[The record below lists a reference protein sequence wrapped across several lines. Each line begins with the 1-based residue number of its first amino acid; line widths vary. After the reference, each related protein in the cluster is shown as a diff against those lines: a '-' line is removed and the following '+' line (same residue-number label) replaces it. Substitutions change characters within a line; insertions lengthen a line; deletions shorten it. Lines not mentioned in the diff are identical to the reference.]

1 MSPWYWSSNFGHP
14 MKLIRV
20 RNSKM
25 NGRFYYRSTDGLHYT
40 FKNPGW
46 GWSVGRVEA
55 HGNQH
60 IEDVRIL
67 ADARRLIAKLSQI

>member
-1 MSPWYWSSNFGHP
+1 
-14 MKLIRV
+14 
-20 RNSKM
+20 M

-46 GWSVGRVEA
+46 GWSVGRVED